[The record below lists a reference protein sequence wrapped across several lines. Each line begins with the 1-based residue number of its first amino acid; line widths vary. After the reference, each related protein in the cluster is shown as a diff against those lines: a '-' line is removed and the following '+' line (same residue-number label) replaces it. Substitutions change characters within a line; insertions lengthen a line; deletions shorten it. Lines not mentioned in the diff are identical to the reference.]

1 MILNQHH
8 AFMEDLFFMIVD
20 RYDPVNL
27 FELVPKLMADFEPE
41 LRELDRLLDDDAILQ
56 QIKADMARRAPHS
69 LTRGRHS
76 TPVEVIL
83 RLFVVKRLYQWS
95 YEQTEHFVGDSL
107 VLRQFCRIYLR
118 PVPDDTTLIRWANLI
133 GPETLQQIN
142 DRVVELARQLKV
154 TRGRKL
160 RVDSTVVET
169 NIHYP
174 TDSAL
179 VGDGVRVLSRLLHKA
194 KTALGDTAKVGKAA
208 FRSRTRSVR
217 RIAQE
222 LHRVA
227 RRKGEQ
233 AAEELKQAYSKLIAI
248 AQASRRQAARVREAL
263 QEQARTQA
271 QRVREQLDHFLP
283 LVDQAIDQA
292 RRRVLQGEQVPADEK
307 LLSLFEPQTQ
317 IIRRHKAGKP
327 NEFGRKLW
335 LGEVEGGI
343 ISEFRLLEV
352 GGGLDHP
359 ELPASLEAH
368 QQRFGRPPNLL
379 AGDRGVFSEENEQLA
394 RTLKIKQVVLPKAGR
409 LSKARQVHERQRWF
423 RRGMCF
429 RAGIEGRIRVLKRD
443 FGLDRCREHGED
455 GMGRWVGWGIVTA
468 NLAMIAATKV
478 ARQAAKD
485 QRKAA

>member
-1 MILNQHH
+1 
-8 AFMEDLFFMIVD
+8 MIVD

-27 FELVPKLMADFEPE
+27 FDLVPKLVADFEPE

-56 QIKADMARRAPHS
+56 RIKADLARRAPHS

-76 TPVEVIL
+76 TPVEVVL
-83 RLFVVKRLYQWS
+83 RLFVVKRLYKWS
-95 YEQTEHFVGDSL
+95 YEATEHFVGDSL
-107 VLRQFCRIYLR
+107 VLRQFCRLYLQ
-118 PVPDDTTLIRWANLI
+118 PVPDDTTLIRWAKLI
-133 GPETLQQIN
+133 GPDTLQQIN
-142 DRVVELARQLKV
+142 NRVVELATQLKV

-194 KTALGDTAKVGKAA
+194 KTMLGTTTELGKRA

-217 RIAQE
+217 RIAQQ

-227 RRKGEQ
+227 RRKGED
-233 AAEELKQAYSKLIAI
+233 AAEELKHAYAKLLDI
-248 AQASRRQAARVREAL
+248 AQTSRKQATRVRDAL
-263 QEQARTQA
+263 QEQGSKQA
-271 QRVREQLDHFLP
+271 QRIREQLDHFLP

-292 RRRVLQGEQVPADEK
+292 ARRVLHGESVPAPEK
-307 LLSLFEPQTQ
+307 LLSLHEPHTQ
-317 IIRRHKAGKP
+317 VIRRHKAGKP
-327 NEFGRKLW
+327 TEFGRKLW

-343 ISEFRLLEV
+343 ISEFRLLAE

-379 AGDRGVFSEENEQLA
+379 AGDRGVFSLQNEELA
-394 RTLKIKQVVLPKAGR
+394 HKLKIKHIVLPATGR
-409 LSKARQVHERQRWF
+409 VSKARKAHEQQRWF
-423 RRGMCF
+423 RRGFRF

-443 FGLDRCREHGED
+443 FGLARCLDHGED

-468 NLAMIAATKV
+468 NLAKIAETRV
-478 ARQAAKD
+478 ARQRKTAA
-485 QRKAA
+485 

>member
-1 MILNQHH
+1 
-8 AFMEDLFFMIVD
+8 MIVD

-27 FELVPKLMADFEPE
+27 FALVPKLMADFEPE

-56 QIKADMARRAPHS
+56 RVKADLARRRPHS

-76 TPVEVIL
+76 TPVEAIL
-83 RLFVVKRLYQWS
+83 RLLVVKRLYQWS
-95 YEQTEHFVGDSL
+95 YEETEHFVGDSL
-107 VLRQFCRIYLR
+107 VLRQFCRLYLQ

-133 GPETLQQIN
+133 GPETLQQIH
-142 DRVVELARQLKV
+142 DRVVELATQLKV

-194 KTALGDTAKVGKAA
+194 KSVLGTGTKLGKAV

-217 RIAQE
+217 RIAQQ

-227 RRKGEQ
+227 RRKGEA
-233 AAEELKQAYSKLIAI
+233 AAEELKQAYTKLIDI

-263 QEQARTQA
+263 QEQGSKQA

-283 LVDQAIDQA
+283 LVDQALDQA

-327 NEFGRKLW
+327 TEFGRKLW

-343 ISEFRLLEV
+343 ISEYRLLEE

-359 ELPASLEAH
+359 ELPATLDAH

-379 AGDRGVFSEENEQLA
+379 AGDRGVFSPANEALA
-394 RTLKIKQVVLPKAGR
+394 RTLKIKQIVLPKAGR
-409 LSKARQVHERQRWF
+409 RSRERQAHERQRWF

-443 FGLDRCREHGED
+443 FGLDRCRDHGEE

-468 NLAMIAATKV
+468 NLTQIAETQV
-478 ARQAAKD
+478 ARQAQARER
-485 QRKAA
+485 QAA

>member
-1 MILNQHH
+1 
-8 AFMEDLFFMIVD
+8 MIVE

-27 FELVPKLMADFEPE
+27 FELVPKLVADFEPE

-56 QIKADMARRAPHS
+56 RIKADMARRAPHS

-76 TPVEVIL
+76 TPGEVIL

-95 YEQTEHFVGDSL
+95 YEDTEHFVSDSL
-107 VLRQFCRIYLR
+107 VLRQFCRIYLHA
-118 PVPDDTTLIRWANLI
+118 VPDDTTMIRWAKLI
-133 GPETLQQIN
+133 GPETLTELN
-142 DRVVELARQLKV
+142 HRVVELAQQLKV

-179 VGDGVRVLSRLLHKA
+179 VGDGVRVISRLLHKA
-194 KTALGDTAKVGKAA
+194 KAVLGTGTAVGKHA

-217 RIAQE
+217 RIAQQ

-227 RRKGEQ
+227 RRKGEE
-233 AAEELKQAYSKLIAI
+233 AAEELKQAYAKLLDI
-248 AQASRRQAARVREAL
+248 AQASRRQAARVRDTL
-263 QEQARTQA
+263 QEQGSKQA
-271 QRVREQLDHFLP
+271 QRSREQLDQFLP
-283 LVDQAIDQA
+283 LVDQAIEQA
-292 RRRVLQGEQVPADEK
+292 ARRVLRGEQVPAGEK
-307 LLSLFEPQTQ
+307 VLSLHEPHTHV
-317 IIRRHKAGKP
+317 IRRHKAGKP
-327 NEFGRKLW
+327 TEFGRKLW

-343 ISEFRLLEV
+343 ISEFRLLED

-379 AGDRGVFSEENEQLA
+379 AGDRGVFSEENEELA
-394 RTLKIKQVVLPKAGR
+394 QQLKIKHIVLPKTGR
-409 LSKARQVHERQRWF
+409 VSKERKAQESQSWF
-423 RRGMCF
+423 RRGFRF

-443 FGLDRCREHGED
+443 FGLGRCLDHGEE
-455 GMGRWVGWGIVTA
+455 GLERWVGWGIVTA
-468 NLAMIAATKV
+468 NLAKIAETRA
-478 ARQAAKD
+478 ARELAR
-485 QRKAA
+485 QRKAAA

>member
-1 MILNQHH
+1 
-8 AFMEDLFFMIVD
+8 
-20 RYDPVNL
+20 
-27 FELVPKLMADFEPE
+27 MADFEPE
-41 LRELDRLLDDDAILQ
+41 LRELDRLLDDDGILQ
-56 QIKADMARRAPHS
+56 RVKADLARRHPHS
-69 LTRGRHS
+69 LTCGRHS

-83 RLFVVKRLYQWS
+83 RLLVVKRLYAWS
-95 YEQTEHFVGDSL
+95 YEETEHFVGDSL
-107 VLRQFCRIYLR
+107 VLRQFCRLYFQ
-118 PVPDDTTLIRWANLI
+118 PVPDDTTLIRWAKLI
-133 GPETLQQIN
+133 GPETLQQIH
-142 DRVVELARQLKV
+142 DHGVALAKQLKV

-194 KTALGDTAKVGKAA
+194 KAVLGKTAKVGKAA

-222 LHRVA
+222 LHRVG

-233 AAEELKQAYSKLIAI
+233 AAEELKQAYAKLLDI

-263 QEQARTQA
+263 QEEGCKQA

-283 LVDQAIDQA
+283 LVEQAMAQA
-292 RRRVLQGEQVPADEK
+292 RRRVLEGEQVPAAEK
-307 LLSLFEPQTQ
+307 LLNLFEPATQ
-317 IIRRHKAGKP
+317 IIRRHKAGKET
-327 NEFGRKLW
+327 EFGRKLW

-343 ISEFRLLEV
+343 ISEFRLLEH

-368 QQRFGRPPNLL
+368 QLRFGRPPNLL
-379 AGDRGVFSEENEQLA
+379 AGDRGVFSEANEELA
-394 RTLKIKQVVLPKAGR
+394 RQLQIKQIVLPKAGR
-409 LSKARQVHERQRWF
+409 RSKARQAHEQQRWF
-423 RRGMCF
+423 RRGMRF

-443 FGLDRCREHGED
+443 FGLDRCRDHGAA

-468 NLAMIAATKV
+468 NLAQIAATQAARAAK
-478 ARQAAKD
+478 ARERQAV
-485 QRKAA
+485 

>member
-1 MILNQHH
+1 
-8 AFMEDLFFMIVD
+8 MIVE

-27 FELVPKLMADFEPE
+27 FALVPKLMTDFEPE
-41 LRELDRLLDDDAILQ
+41 LRELDRLLEDDGILQ
-56 QIKADMARRAPHS
+56 RVKADLARRYPHS

-76 TPVEVIL
+76 TPVEAIL
-83 RLFVVKRLYQWS
+83 RLLVVKRLYQWS
-95 YEQTEHFVGDSL
+95 YEATEHFVGDSL
-107 VLRQFCRIYLR
+107 VLRQFCRLYLQ

-133 GPETLQQIN
+133 GPDTLQQLN
-142 DRVVELARQLKV
+142 DRVVELATQLKV

-194 KTALGDTAKVGKAA
+194 KTVLGNGTELGKRA

-217 RIAQE
+217 RIAQQ

-227 RRKGEQ
+227 RRKGEE
-233 AAEELKQAYSKLIAI
+233 AAEELKQAYAKLLDI
-248 AQASRRQAARVREAL
+248 AQASRKQAARVREAL
-263 QEQARTQA
+263 QEQGSKQA
-271 QRVREQLDHFLP
+271 TRIREQLDQFLP
-283 LVDQAIDQA
+283 LVEQAMAQA
-292 RRRVLQGEQVPADEK
+292 RQRVLEGKPVPGEEK
-307 LLSLFEPQTQ
+307 LLSLFEPETQ
-317 IIRRHKAGKP
+317 IIRRHKAGKET
-327 NEFGRKLW
+327 EFGRKLW

-343 ISEFRLLEV
+343 ISEYRLLEH

-394 RTLKIKQVVLPKAGR
+394 RELKIKQVVLPQAGR
-409 LSKARQVHERQRWF
+409 ISKARQAYEHQRWF
-423 RRGMCF
+423 RRGFRF

-443 FGLDRCREHGED
+443 FGLDRCREHGDD

-468 NLAMIAATKV
+468 NLAQIAKVRV
-478 ARQAAKD
+478 ARAAKA
-485 QRKAA
+485 RERHAA

>member
-1 MILNQHH
+1 
-8 AFMEDLFFMIVD
+8 MIVD

-27 FELVPKLMADFEPE
+27 FELVPKLMTDFEPE
-41 LRELDRLLDDDAILQ
+41 LQELDRLLEDDAILQ
-56 QIKADMARRAPHS
+56 RVKADLARRCPHS

-76 TPVEVIL
+76 TPVEAIL
-83 RLFVVKRLYQWS
+83 RLLVVKRLYDWS
-95 YEQTEHFVGDSL
+95 YEATEHFVADSL
-107 VLRQFCRIYLR
+107 VLRQCCRLYLQ

-133 GPETLQQIN
+133 GPDTLTQLN
-142 DRVVELARQLKV
+142 DRVVELAKQLKV

-194 KTALGDTAKVGKAA
+194 KRVLGTATDLGKAA

-217 RIAQE
+217 RIAQQ

-227 RRKGEQ
+227 RRKGEA
-233 AAEELKQAYSKLIAI
+233 AAEELKQAYTKLIAI
-248 AQASRRQAARVREAL
+248 GQASRRQAARVREAW
-263 QEQARTQA
+263 QA
-271 QRVREQLDHFLP
+271 QASQQAQHVREQLDHFLP
-283 LVDQAIDQA
+283 LVDQALDQA
-292 RRRVLQGEQVPADEK
+292 KRRVLQGEQVPAGEK

-343 ISEFRLLEV
+343 ISEYRLLEA

-379 AGDRGVFSEENEQLA
+379 AGDRGVFSPANEALA
-394 RTLKIKQVVLPKAGR
+394 RKLKIKQIVLPKAGR
-409 LSKARQVHERQRWF
+409 RSRERQAHERQRWF
-423 RRGMCF
+423 RRGMRF

-443 FGLDRCREHGED
+443 FGLDRCLDHGEE

-468 NLAMIAATKV
+468 NLAQIAETQVGRQAKTRE
-478 ARQAAKD
+478 RQAA
-485 QRKAA
+485 